1 MLKERYKTEYNQGV
15 SNLFPDTGHIL
26 LTLFLT
32 VTTENERGMLMN
44 HIKIDLER
52 ILSDIDRNIFG
63 GYLELGCR
71 DATFPNLDMGGSPDA
86 DKNVLRRDVRTSIER
101 MNIPIIR
108 FGGNF
113 FSGYHW
119 MDGVGPRE
127 KRPARHDL
135 AWDCT
140 VPNNFGTNE
149 FVRLCRSF
157 NMEPYLNVNCG
168 DGDMR
173 EAADWVEYCN
183 GTGDSAL
190 ANMRREHGF
199 KEPHK
204 VKYWGI
210 GNEVDGPWQIGFK
223 TPREYARAL
232 TEFAKVM
239 KWTDPSIKL
248 IASAVS
254 FWEDHPVI
262 QGAEWVERAQLMLEQ
277 AGDRIDYMAFHR
289 YAHPNYGDPFETYMA
304 FAASYDEHLTAYEGL
319 IRAVS
324 LERGIKHNIGIAVDE
339 WGIIRTRA
347 GLPGTAPI
355 NVNVDKHGFTHLADE
370 KAIPFPRIPMIINLE
385 DALVTALH
393 LNAFIRHASSIRMA
407 NFTATA
413 EAWGINADHPDKPV
427 LLPTFF
433 FPFELYNRTCGQ
445 LALDVLWYGET
456 FAATYK
462 NRAYKGI
469 RTLDVAA
476 TLDESRKELVVYAV
490 NQNKDEAME
499 TTITLTS
506 GQFRGDVK
514 VSVVNGPDIK
524 VENTEEKPNQVETRE
539 SNLMVSGKS
548 FTFIFEPHSVTALVC
563 AVS

>member
-1 MLKERYKTEYNQGV
+1 
-15 SNLFPDTGHIL
+15 
-26 LTLFLT
+26 
-32 VTTENERGMLMN
+32 MN

-71 DATFPNLDMGGSPDA
+71 DTKFTSLDMGESPDA
-86 DKNVLRRDVRTSIER
+86 NKNVLRDDIRRSIER
-101 MNIPIIR
+101 MNTPIIR

-127 KRPARHDL
+127 KRPSRHDL
-135 AWDCT
+135 AWGGT
-140 VPNNFGTNE
+140 IPNNFGTNE

-183 GTGDSAL
+183 GKGDSAL
-190 ANMRREHGF
+190 ANMRRKHGF
-199 KEPHK
+199 EQPHH
-204 VKYWGI
+204 VKYWGV

-223 TPREYARAL
+223 TPYEYARAL
-232 TEFAKVM
+232 TEYAKVM
-239 KWTDPSIKL
+239 KRTDPNIKL

-254 FWEDHPVI
+254 LWEDHPSF
-262 QGAEWVERAQLMLEQ
+262 QKSQWVERAQLMLEQ
-277 AGDRIDYMAFHR
+277 AGDRVDYMAFHR
-289 YAHPNYGDPFETYMA
+289 YAHPNLDDPFETYMA
-304 FAASYDEHLTAYEGL
+304 FATSYNEHLTAYEGL

-324 LERGIKHNIGIAVDE
+324 LERGIKHKIGIAVDE
-339 WGIIRTRA
+339 WGIIRTPA
-347 GLPGTAPI
+347 DSFETALI
-355 NVNVDKHGFTHLADE
+355 NVNVDKQGFAHLAE
-370 KAIPFPRIPMIINLE
+370 SEAIPSRGVTMIINLE

-413 EAWGINADHPDKPV
+413 EAWGIDAAHPEKPV

-433 FPFELYNRTCGQ
+433 YPFELYNRTCRQ

-456 FAATYK
+456 FAGTYK
-462 NRAYKGI
+462 NRAYKGV

-476 TLDESRKELVVYAV
+476 TLDEFHKQLVIYVV
-490 NQNKDEAME
+490 NQNEREAME
-499 TTITLTS
+499 TTISLTT
-506 GQFRGDVK
+506 GDFTGNVQ

-524 VENTEEKPNQVETRE
+524 AENTEEKPNQVGIRE
-539 SNLMVSGKS
+539 AAIKATGKS
-548 FTFIFEPHSVTALVC
+548 FTFTFEPHSVTALVC
-563 AVS
+563 DVS

>member
-1 MLKERYKTEYNQGV
+1 
-15 SNLFPDTGHIL
+15 
-26 LTLFLT
+26 
-32 VTTENERGMLMN
+32 MN

-63 GYLELGCR
+63 GYFELGCR
-71 DATFPNLDMGGSPDA
+71 DANFSLLDMGGSLDA
-86 DKNVLRRDVRTSIER
+86 DKSALRSDVRTSIER
-101 MNIPIIR
+101 MNTPVIR

-149 FVRLCRSF
+149 FIQLCHTF

-183 GTGDSAL
+183 GKGDTAL

-199 KEPHK
+199 REPHK

-223 TPREYARAL
+223 TPYEYARAF

-239 KWTDPSIKL
+239 KQTDPSIKL

-254 FWEDHPVI
+254 LWEDHPTLLKS
-262 QGAEWVERAQLMLEQ
+262 EWVERAQLMLEQ
-277 AGDRIDYMAFHR
+277 AGDHIDYMAFHR
-289 YAHPNYGDPFETYMA
+289 YAHPNMDDPFETYMA
-304 FAASYDEHLTAYEGL
+304 FATSYDEHLTAYEGL

-324 LERGIKHNIGIAVDE
+324 LERGIKHNISIAVDE
-339 WGIIRTRA
+339 WGIIRMR
-347 GLPGTAPI
+347 GDKNGPAPI
-355 NVNVDKHGFTHLADE
+355 TVEVDKSGLTHVAE
-370 KAIPFPRIPMIINLE
+370 PKVKAPPRTTMIINLQ
-385 DALVTALH
+385 DALVSALH

-413 EAWGINADHPDKPV
+413 EAWGIDADNPEKPV
-427 LLPTFF
+427 LLPAFF
-433 FPFELYNRTCGQ
+433 YPFELYNRTCGR
-445 LALDVLWYGET
+445 LALDIYWYGDT
-456 FAATYK
+456 FAGTYK
-462 NRAYKGI
+462 NRAYTGI
-469 RTLDVAA
+469 RMLDVAA
-476 TLDESRKELVVYAV
+476 TLDESRKQLVVYVV
-490 NQNKDEAME
+490 NQSKTEVQE
-499 TTITLTS
+499 TTISLAC
-506 GQFRGDVK
+506 GEFAGNVQA
-514 VSVVNGPDIK
+514 SVINGPDINA
-524 VENTEEKPNQVETRE
+524 ENTQEKQNQVITRQAA
-539 SNLMVSGKS
+539 VKAIGKS
-548 FTFIFEPHSVTALVC
+548 FTFSFEPHSVTVLVC
-563 AVS
+563 AVK